1 MRMTDLETCNH
12 GTCKDGR
19 SIIGHPYML
28 LSGTAV
34 GEREGGW
41 VGGLLA
47 CMHAFIHAPSLE
59 RAALR
64 RSMSLILA
72 GWLVRRDHTVTQ
84 MTKSPQNRKA
94 EKLLPSL

>member
-1 MRMTDLETCNH
+1 MTLVKMGGPSLATLTCF
-12 GTCKDGR
+12 
-19 SIIGHPYML
+19 SLAL
-28 LSGTAV
+28 LW
-34 GEREGGW
+34 ERGW
-41 VGGLLA
+41 VGVGGSLLA